1 MVETRRARLVVVVVV
16 PVVVVRELLCVAA
29 ARDGVGV
36 ARPTMRRK
44 ARRPRKVPQC
54 RATCAIRA
62 SKSRAW
68 TKSEE
73 KDSSGGGGGCTTC
86 GGILSTA
93 AAGSGGGGGGSC
105 IGATTWFGC
114 KDDGADNEHVAD
126 CTAAAALSKD
136 NLDSLSEAIQL
147 ATLLATRVAAV
158 VSSCNVAPHS
168 NRKVLSP
175 NTLSPFPLCK
185 DRTNNNDDD
194 DASADDPYPRPE

>member
-1 MVETRRARLVVVVVV
+1 MVETRRARLVVVVVTE
-16 PVVVVRELLCVAA
+16 VVLERCVAA

-36 ARPTMRRK
+36 VRPTMRRK

-86 GGILSTA
+86 GGILSTS
-93 AAGSGGGGGGSC
+93 AAGSGGGGGGGSC

-114 KDDGADNEHVAD
+114 KDNEHVAD
-126 CTAAAALSKD
+126 CTAAAAAAAAAASSKD

-158 VSSCNVAPHS
+158 SSCNVAPHS

-175 NTLSPFPLCK
+175 NTLSPLSLCK
-185 DRTNNNDDD
+185 DRTNNDDD
-194 DASADDPYPRPE
+194 DASADDPYTRPE